1 MEQNIE
7 LAKPRDFGEVLGD
20 TFVFI
25 RQNLKP
31 LLKYFFIF
39 CGFFVVATAAASI
52 VVELRA
58 VNLATSYD
66 PNDFANENVFS
77 RIMPLIGGYVL
88 LMVFYILQSVTLN
101 VMILSYMALYQQKR
115 NVVPTVEEMWGYIK
129 YYYLRVLGS
138 SFLLYLLA
146 FVGLCFCLVPGIYLG
161 TVFALVPV
169 IIVVENAS
177 FSYAFSHAFKLISNN
192 WWASFGVLVVIY
204 IILYVVNLVV
214 GIPASILGAGNVFL
228 HLSRRSVGAVSV
240 PLVIIMNVI
249 KAFVYF
255 FQILLVS
262 AVGLIYFNLSETKEG
277 TSLIARIDE
286 FGTKDQDPGPQPEE
300 Y

>member
-31 LLKYFFIF
+31 LLKYFVIF
-39 CGFFVVATAAASI
+39 CGFFVVATAATST

-58 VNLATSYD
+58 INLTTSFD
-66 PNDFANENVFS
+66 ANDFANESVLG
-77 RIMPLIGGYVL
+77 RIMPLIGSYL
-88 LMVFYILQSVTLN
+88 LLITFYILQSVTLN
-101 VMILSYMALYQQKR
+101 VMILSYMALYQKKG
-115 NVVPTVEEMWGYIK
+115 NTVPTVDEMWGYIK
-129 YYYLRVLGS
+129 YYFLRVLGS
-138 SFLLYLLA
+138 SVLLYILA
-146 FVGLCFCLVPGIYLG
+146 FVGLCFCLAPGLYLG
-161 TVFALVPV
+161 TVFALVPA

-192 WWASFGVLVVIY
+192 WWTTFGVLVVIY

-214 GIPASILGAGNVFL
+214 GIPASIVGAGNVFL
-228 HLSRRSVGAVSV
+228 HISQRSVSAISM
-240 PLVIIMNVI
+240 PWVILMNVI
-249 KAFVYF
+249 TAFISF

-286 FGTKDQDPGPQPEE
+286 FGTRNQDPGPQPEE

>member
-39 CGFFVVATAAASI
+39 CGFFVVATAATSI
-52 VVELRA
+52 VGELRA

-192 WWASFGVLVVIY
+192 WWTTFGVLVVIY

-249 KAFVYF
+249 KAFVFF

>member
-7 LAKPRDFGEVLGD
+7 LAKPRDFGELLGD

-39 CGFFVVATAAASI
+39 CGFFVVATAATSI

-77 RIMPLIGGYVL
+77 RIMPLLGGYVL
-88 LMVFYILQSVTLN
+88 LMLFYILQSVTLN

-146 FVGLCFCLVPGIYLG
+146 FVGLFFCLVPGIYLG

-192 WWASFGVLVVIY
+192 WWVSFGVLVVFY

>member
-39 CGFFVVATAAASI
+39 CGFFMVATAATSI

-58 VNLATSYD
+58 VNLATSFD
-66 PNDFANENVFS
+66 PNDFANENVFT

-146 FVGLCFCLVPGIYLG
+146 FVGLCFCLAPGLYLG
-161 TVFALVPV
+161 TVFALVPA

-192 WWASFGVLVVIY
+192 WWTTFGVLVVIY

-228 HLSRRSVGAVSV
+228 HLTQRSVGAVSV

-249 KAFVYF
+249 KAFVFF